1 MNAQTSLVNELE
13 DLLESYN
20 GLISYT
26 ELIGVLEVLKF
37 DLMSEMLEQER
48 LKDE

>member
-37 DLMSEMLEQER
+37 DLMNEILEQER

>member
-37 DLMSEMLEQER
+37 DLMNEMLEQER